1 MQFKLFLCL
10 VFSLELLAF
19 FIRMLGQ
26 VLILYESFTLGALRC
41 LNSAHVDMVAPL
53 FNLENLLTVGT
64 RFRSE
69 FAALFMLAELTLNRF
84 EAAVLAA
91 LLHVLGR
98 LMFGLIRFGDDLPTL
113 CALVVDAGALDLMHP
128 EFGFFNLSLT
138 ILAKVCLYRLYH

>member
-10 VFSLELLAF
+10 IFSLELLAF

-41 LNSAHVDMVAPL
+41 LNSAHVDVVTPL

-98 LMFGLIRFGDDLPTL
+98 LMLGLVRFGDDLPTL